1 MAKSFSIYTHFNTG
15 EISDRLKGR
24 VDLDKYK
31 HGCETMENFYVLPEG
46 GARRRGGI
54 HYVAE
59 IKPTATGSELIP
71 NGTFAS
77 NITGWTNKS
86 VGTGSSIAHSS
97 NLMNIVSVNGSNY
110 GWAEEEIVTVA
121 GQLYILGF
129 VVGAGA
135 ISLQIGT
142 ATGGEQIFA
151 STSMAV
157 GTYSTV
163 EFRALTT
170 ATFIGFK
177 HTTGATHTL
186 DTVTLK
192 KGVTDAKV
200 RLVRFQFSDTQSYIL
215 EFGNLYCR
223 FYKDNGRIEQS
234 GIAEELATPYPT
246 AALFDLMFAQSA
258 DTMFIAHR
266 DYAPRQIER
275 TSHTDWTINETSF
288 ISNAAS
294 FVSVADA
301 VTNGTFRESLTGWT
315 VISGQD
321 VTPNGFDV
329 DLNNGGTAA
338 TIEQAVTVVSG
349 QAYEVTFN
357 FIDHTHSTSTSQK
370 LTVSSGSTSAAV
382 DHLAATVVDLGQHGF
397 TFTPGA
403 TTTYLRFANNHSGT
417 ASLGSIS
424 MRRVSGGTTDVNTY
438 PGTVTFYEQRLFWA
452 GSHNHPQTFWG
463 SQTGSYVNMD
473 PGTADA
479 DHSVQFAVAADS
491 LDAIVWIG
499 SAKDLILG
507 SYGSEHSANGGVDNA
522 IQPASINVTLQS
534 AFGSERITPV
544 NAGHALLFVSRGGR
558 KLREFVFNF
567 DVDGFKAPD
576 LTLLA
581 SHITNTGITQI
592 AYQQDP
598 DSICWCSTETGELIG
613 MTYLADQNVIA
624 WHRHPLGGVLGAVES
639 VAAIPNTVNGEDQVW
654 TAVKHSVG
662 GVDSRYIGY
671 IDPDIYTDHA
681 VELNAPITISGAT
694 KANPVVVTATSHNLS
709 NGNQVDI
716 ENVVGMTDLN
726 KTRYTVSSVTTHTF
740 ALQSIEPTPVNV
752 NGTGY
757 SSYLSGG
764 EARLCVTTL
773 SGLGYLEGQS
783 IDIVDRDTVVYSGV
797 TVTAGSVT
805 IPNGE
810 RVSRVYAGL
819 NYTSTLKPVRPE
831 FGSPQG
837 MTQGKRKRWNKLGLR
852 LSGSLGGTVNG
863 DNIEYLEDQ
872 VITDR
877 GLSLY
882 TGDKM
887 MDTTDWDA
895 DGFVT
900 IVQDQPLPFTVNSVF
915 GDLSIGEI
923 YGSDE

>member
-46 GARRRGGI
+46 GASRRGGI
-54 HYVAE
+54 HYVADV
-59 IKPTATGSELIP
+59 KPTVTGSELMP

-77 NITGWTNKS
+77 NITGWTDKT
-86 VGTGSSIAHSS
+86 VGSGSSIAHST
-97 NLMNIVSVNGSNY
+97 NLMNIVSVDASNY

-121 GQLYILGF
+121 GQLYVLGF
-129 VVGAGA
+129 VVGTGA

-157 GTYSTV
+157 GTYSTF

-192 KGVTDAKV
+192 KGVTESAV
-200 RLVRFQFSDTQSYIL
+200 RLARFQFSDTQAYIL

-223 FYKDNGRIEQS
+223 FYKDNGRIETS
-234 GIAEELATPYPT
+234 GIAVELATPYVT
-246 AALFDLMFAQSA
+246 ADLFELMFAQSA

-275 TSHTDWTINETSF
+275 SSHTAWTINETAF
-288 ISNAAS
+288 ISNPNS
-294 FVSVADA
+294 FVSVAEA
-301 VTNGTFRESLTGWT
+301 VTNGTFRNSLTGWT

-329 DLNNGGTAA
+329 DLNNGGTNAI
-338 TIEQAVTVVSG
+338 IEQAVTVDSG
-349 QAYEVTFN
+349 QEYELLFH
-357 FIDHTHSTSTSQK
+357 FIDHTHSTSTSRKMYVQAGN
-370 LTVSSGSTSAAV
+370 TAGATN
-382 DHLAATVVDLGQHGF
+382 HLAQTTVDVGQHAF
-397 TFTPGA
+397 TFTPGHA
-403 TTTYLRFANNHSGT
+403 TSYIRFTNFNSGT
-417 ASLGSIS
+417 GSLGGIS
-424 MRRVSGGTTDVNTY
+424 MRRTTGGTVDANTY
-438 PGTVTFYEQRLFWA
+438 PGCVTFYEQRLFWA
-452 GSHNHPQTFWG
+452 GTNNHPQTFWG
-463 SQTGSYVNMD
+463 SQTGSYLNMD

-479 DHSVQFAVAADS
+479 DHAVQFSVAADS
-491 LDAIVWIG
+491 LDAIVWLGSSRDLVIG
-499 SAKDLILG
+499 SF
-507 SYGSEHSANGGVDNA
+507 GSEHSANGGVDNA
-522 IQPASINVTLQS
+522 IQPASVNVTLQS

-544 NAGHALLFVSRGGR
+544 NGGHALLFVARGG
-558 KLREFVFNF
+558 KKVREFVFNF

-576 LTLLA
+576 MTLLA
-581 SHITNTGITQI
+581 AHVTNDGITQM

-598 DSICWCSTETGELIG
+598 DSICWCSTSTGELIG

-624 WHRHPLGGVLGAVES
+624 WHRHPLGGTLAAVES
-639 VAAIPNTVNGEDQVW
+639 VASITDTTKGQDQLW
-654 TAVKHSVG
+654 TSVKHQVG
-662 GVDSRYIGY
+662 GVDSRYVGY
-671 IDPDIYTDHA
+671 LDPDIFVDHGA
-681 VELNAPITISGAT
+681 ELNSPITISGAT
-694 KANPVVVTATSHNLS
+694 KANPVVITATSHGLS
-709 NGNQVDI
+709 NGNLVDI
-716 ENVVGMTDLN
+716 ENVVGMTELN
-726 KTRYTVSSVTTHTF
+726 NIRYTVSSVTTHTF
-740 ALQSIEPTPVNV
+740 ELESIEPTPVDI

-757 SSYLSGG
+757 TTYISGG

-773 SGLGYLEGQS
+773 SGLDYLEGES
-783 IDIVDRDTVVYSGV
+783 VDIVDRDTVVYSGV

-810 RVSRVYAGL
+810 SVSRVYAGK

-837 MTQGKRKRWNKLGLR
+837 MTQGKRKRWNKVGLR
-852 LSGSLGGTVNG
+852 LTNTLGGTVNG

-872 VITDR
+872 VVTDR

-900 IVQDQPLPFTVNSVF
+900 VVQNQPLPFTINAVF
-915 GDLSIGEI
+915 GDLDIGEI